1 LAAGFSPDPQGEL
14 KCSPDPLAAMRG
26 PTSKEKGR
34 GDRGGEGREQ
44 RGEGRESD
52 EGKEWAS
59 TFWVKFMPL
68 KFRVDWIT

>member
-34 GDRGGEGREQ
+34 GDRGGEREREKFICMKKLQATKRANAHQ
-44 RGEGRESD
+44 R
-52 EGKEWAS
+52 WCL
-59 TFWVKFMPL
+59 F
-68 KFRVDWIT
+68 